1 MFFKPKWFN
10 MLRQECRPAPEKV
23 KRLESLRQQ
32 YNIPHEPFSL
42 RILSSPS
49 STRQL
54 QRHLLAEAKAKMPNA
69 DERELWGGVLIS
81 RLSSLVSAGFE
92 SPKTLEEADDIVRK
106 ARTFDEICDYIAGL
120 DQTEPSSPD
129 PIGIG
134 KMIDDILR
142 K

>member
-1 MFFKPKWFN
+1 MFFKPKWFS
-10 MLRQECRPAPEKV
+10 MLRQECRPPSEKV
-23 KRLESLRQQ
+23 KTLESLRQQ

-49 STRQL
+49 TTRQL
-54 QRHLLAEAKAKMPNA
+54 QRHLLGEAKAKMPNA

-81 RLSSLVSAGFE
+81 RLSNLVSAGFE
-92 SPKTLEEADDIVRK
+92 SPKILEEADDVVRK
-106 ARTFDEICDYIAGL
+106 SRTFDEICDYIAGL
-120 DQTEPSSPD
+120 DQKEPSSPD
-129 PIGIG
+129 PFGIG